1 MIKYEINYER
11 KLMFLLIWIINIWF
25 VIIINIKIKFII
37 MKTFY
42 NKLYSKNI

>member
-1 MIKYEINYER
+1 MIKYEINYDR